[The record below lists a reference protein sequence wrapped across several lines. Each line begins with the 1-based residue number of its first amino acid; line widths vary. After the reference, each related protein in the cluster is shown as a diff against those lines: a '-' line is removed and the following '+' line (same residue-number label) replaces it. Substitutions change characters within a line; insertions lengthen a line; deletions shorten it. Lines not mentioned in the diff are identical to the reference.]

1 MTPKHGSKLMVWGG
15 VGLRE
20 ATTLK
25 IGTGSVDSERYI
37 DILHENLLYTMY
49 ALYPYGY
56 ILQKDNAPPHT
67 AFAPQT
73 G

>member
-1 MTPKHGSKLMVWGG
+1 
-15 VGLRE
+15 
-20 ATTLK
+20 
-25 IGTGSVDSERYI
+25 
-37 DILHENLLYTMY
+37 MY

-73 G
+73 GWMRTVSA